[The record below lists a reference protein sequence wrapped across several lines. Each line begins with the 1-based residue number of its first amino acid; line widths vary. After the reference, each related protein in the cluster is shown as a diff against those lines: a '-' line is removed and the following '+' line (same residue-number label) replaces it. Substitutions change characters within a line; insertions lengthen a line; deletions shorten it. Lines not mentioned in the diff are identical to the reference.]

1 MDVKQVVD
9 PESNPVLFFLHMKIL
24 HLISQLPDLTGSGKY
39 LQALLRLCTK
49 AGHENFLVAGIQDDF
64 SLESTLI
71 DKTRTLYVRFH
82 GKRIQYRVPGMSDVM
97 PYKSSVFSTLSEQQ
111 LNVYEKAFKE
121 TIETAVR
128 LFKPE
133 IIHSHHLWLV
143 SAFAAEVAPSVPLV
157 VSCHGTCLRQ
167 LFLCPHLKAKPALL
181 TEKVRAIMAL
191 SRAQEQEIL
200 STYPASK
207 GKIHVVGAGFDDALF
222 YPGKKSIPPPVEL
235 LYAGKLSKSKGVPWL
250 LQSLKSMDSL
260 PWRLHLAGGGSGEE
274 KKLCM
279 ELAQG
284 FGGKVVLH
292 GNLDHP
298 ELAALMKKV
307 HLFVLPSFFE
317 GLPLVLME
325 ALASGC
331 FVVTTALP
339 GTKEVLCDSEGFP
352 GHRVTL
358 IDLPELADID
368 TPHESDMPFLIET
381 LAKALAHLIEGFM
394 NGSIINEE
402 KADSITCA
410 LTWEK
415 VFERIEEVYN
425 KAVKG

>member
-1 MDVKQVVD
+1 
-9 PESNPVLFFLHMKIL
+9 MKIL

-39 LQALLRLCTK
+39 LQALLRLSAK

-64 SLESTLI
+64 SLDSRI
-71 DKTRTLYVRFH
+71 MDKTRTLYVRFH
-82 GKRIQYRVPGMSDVM
+82 GKRIEYFIPGMSDVM
-97 PYKSSVFSTLSEQQ
+97 PYSSSVFSTLSAQQ

-121 TIETAVR
+121 TIETVVR
-128 LFKPE
+128 QFKPD

-143 SAFAAEVAPSVPLV
+143 SAFAAEVAPSLPLV

-167 LFLCPHLKAKPALL
+167 LFLCPHLGSKPALL
-181 TEKVRAIMAL
+181 AEKVRGIMAL

-200 STYPASK
+200 STYPAAK
-207 GKIHVVGAGFDDALF
+207 GKTHVVGAGFDATLF
-222 YPGKKSIPPPVEL
+222 FPGKKSIPPPVEL

-250 LQSLKSMDSL
+250 LQSLKAIDAL
-260 PWRLHLAGGGSGEE
+260 PWQLHLAGGGSGEE

-284 FGGKVVLH
+284 FGGKVVVH
-292 GNLDHP
+292 GALGHP
-298 ELAALMKKV
+298 ELAALMKRV

-352 GHRVTL
+352 GHGVTL
-358 IDLPELADID
+358 IDLPELADVD
-368 TPHESDMPFLIET
+368 TPHESDRPFLVET
-381 LAKALAHLIEGFM
+381 LAKNLAYLIEGFM
-394 NGSIINEE
+394 DGSITN
-402 KADSITCA
+402 KGTADPITSA

-415 VFERIEEVYN
+415 VFERIEEVYQ
-425 KAVKG
+425 KEIKG